1 MRVRM
6 NVLPKRASTLRLP
19 EPLVSPAQP
28 IPAEV
33 LFILCGESAALG
45 STPGGV
51 RGFKADLYELA
62 FIEIRGKGTG
72 AAQFPTES
80 VSKQLAR
87 EQ

>member
-6 NVLPKRASTLRLP
+6 NVIPKRASTLRLP

-33 LFILCGESAALG
+33 LFILCGERLPWG
-45 STPGGV
+45 PRPGV
-51 RGFKADLYELA
+51 RGFKSDLYELA
-62 FIEIRGKGTG
+62 FIEIWGKGTG

-87 EQ
+87 VQ

>member
-1 MRVRM
+1 M
-6 NVLPKRASTLRLP
+6 
-19 EPLVSPAQP
+19 
-28 IPAEV
+28 
-33 LFILCGESAALG
+33 G

-87 EQ
+87 VQ